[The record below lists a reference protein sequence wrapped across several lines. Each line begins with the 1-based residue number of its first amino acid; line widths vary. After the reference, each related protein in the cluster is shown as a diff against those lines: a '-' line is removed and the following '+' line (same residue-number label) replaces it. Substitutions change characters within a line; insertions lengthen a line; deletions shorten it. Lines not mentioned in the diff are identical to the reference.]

1 MSMDAKNEWVTFD
14 EELDNHNSKCLL
26 LLMGKNIAMEK
37 TGKQNLNQATKVNI
51 TSNET

>member
-1 MSMDAKNEWVTFD
+1 MSMDAKHEWVKFD
-14 EELDNHNSKCLL
+14 EVLDIINSKCLL

-37 TGKQNLNQATKVNI
+37 PGKQNLNQATKVNI